1 MLQIDQV
8 ILYQFLSVNRQ
19 GLLAGKK
26 IEGRCLGDYF
36 GNACFLLITAFS
48 MLFAVNV

>member
-8 ILYQFLSVNRQ
+8 IL
-19 GLLAGKK
+19 GLLADKKREGK
-26 IEGRCLGDYF
+26 CSCDYF
-36 GNACFLLITAFS
+36 GNACFWSIAAFS